1 MKYNNSDK
9 QRKKNLVLLFKV
21 LDYFNI
27 SDLTA
32 NHASVMSKDD
42 KSFYINQHKNL
53 FSEISNKNLVKIEIR
68 NPNKVRLNKVNK
80 AGYYIHK
87 HLHRSKFK
95 PMYVLHTHSEN
106 AVAISCLKNGL
117 NTKLN
122 QSSMRFFNAVETFKY
137 NGMVID
143 DKEGKKL
150 SNLLKKSTRLIIL
163 ENHGIIIIAPTIE
176 ELFHLTFH
184 FEKCASIQLK
194 VENSKHEM
202 IKVKDS
208 VAIETFKSHNSF
220 GPVGKMSW
228 KAILRVLNL
237 TEIEK

>member
-1 MKYNNSDK
+1 MTYHNSDK
-9 QRKKNLVLLFKV
+9 QRKRNLVLLFKV

-53 FSEISNKNLVKIEIR
+53 FCEISNKNLVRIEIS
-68 NPNKVRLNKVNK
+68 NPNKEKFKKVNK

-87 HLHRSKFK
+87 HLHNSKFK
-95 PMYVLHTHSEN
+95 PRYILHTHSEN

-150 SNLLKKSTRLIIL
+150 ADLLKKTTRLIIL

-194 VENSKHEM
+194 AHSSKQK
-202 IKVKDS
+202 IINVKDS
-208 VAIETFKSHNSF
+208 VAIETFNAHNSF

-228 KAILRVLNL
+228 DAILRVLNL
-237 TEIEK
+237 SNIK